1 MNEGLQF
8 EWMISDE
15 LRALNL
21 KGFECV
27 LLIGKLMKEWWFSP
41 SVLELNL
48 RERKSN
54 WKYGIDWEKREVV
67 VDAIWNKKRWLIVAP
82 FHNIFFAIWMMAI
95 VTYLIKVLCKIYLCH
110 HSFSVL
116 SLSCQKKR
124 WILSLIIFVFLSF
137 AKFFLLFLN
146 P

>member
-82 FHNIFFAIWMMAI
+82 FHNIFFAIWIMAI
-95 VTYLIKVLCKIYLCH
+95 VTYLIKVEILLPFLFHEVSIKRE
-110 HSFSVL
+110 SG
-116 SLSCQKKR
+116 SLSTDGVQHVPHFPMRIHVRK
-124 WILSLIIFVFLSF
+124 
-137 AKFFLLFLN
+137 
-146 P
+146 